1 MIWSPQHYLESG
13 RQKGRAEEPLQ
24 TAIVQTEFL
33 LDRPGNPAP
42 ILSLNHLADRS
53 GVHYFFLKCFVER
66 NRVLPTY
73 RHFSIRK
80 QSGGKRTIS
89 VPHPKLMRVQR
100 WINSHILQHQCVH
113 RSSFAFRAGKSIVHC
128 AGRHTGA
135 RWLVKMD
142 ITNFFGSISEIQVY
156 RVFRN
161 IGYQPLVAFEMSR
174 LTTCVSENPW
184 LYKKPQ
190 WQSRR
195 RHITISRYL
204 GNQIGH
210 LPQGAPTSPM
220 ISNLVMR
227 DLDARIAAIATD
239 CGLTYTR
246 YSDDI
251 TLSTRADFSR
261 KQATAVVSQISAI
274 LRPVGFY
281 PNRRKT
287 SIVPPGARK
296 VVLGLNVDGA
306 FPRLSREFRD
316 KLRQHI
322 YYIEKFGPIEHMK
335 RRDFDTILG
344 MKSHIR
350 GLIDF
355 ANMVDP
361 AYARSML
368 ERFNNIKWPV

>member
-1 MIWSPQHYLESG
+1 MNWSPQHYLDEG
-13 RQKGRAEEPLQ
+13 RRKGRPKETLQ
-24 TAIVQTEFL
+24 TAIVQAECV
-33 LDRPGNPAP
+33 LDHPGNPAP
-42 ILSLNHLADRS
+42 VLSLNHLAHRS
-53 GVHYFFLKCFVER
+53 GVHYFFLRCFVER
-66 NRVLPTY
+66 RLGFPTY
-73 RHFSIRK
+73 RHFRIRK
-80 QSGGKRTIS
+80 QSGGRRTIS

-100 WINSHILQHQCVH
+100 WINTHILQRQPVH
-113 RSSFAFRAGKSIVHC
+113 RSCFAFRAGKSIVDC
-128 AGRHTGA
+128 ARRHTGA

-161 IGYQPLVAFEMSR
+161 IGYQPLVAFEMAR
-174 LTTCVSENPW
+174 LTTCVTVNSTRYEQ
-184 LYKKPQ
+184 LQ
-190 WQSRR
+190 WQSDM
-195 RHITISRYL
+195 RHTAISRYL
-204 GNQIGH
+204 DWRIGH

-227 DLDARIAAIATD
+227 ELDTKFAMIAAEH
-239 CGLTYTR
+239 GLTYTR

-261 KQATAVVSQISAI
+261 NQATALVSEISAI
-274 LRPVGFY
+274 LRRTGFY
-281 PNRRKT
+281 MNKRKT
-287 SIVPPGARK
+287 SVVPPGARK

-322 YYIEKFGPIEHMK
+322 YYIEKFGPTEHMR

-361 AYARSML
+361 TYARSML
-368 ERFNNIKWPV
+368 DRFNSIDWPV